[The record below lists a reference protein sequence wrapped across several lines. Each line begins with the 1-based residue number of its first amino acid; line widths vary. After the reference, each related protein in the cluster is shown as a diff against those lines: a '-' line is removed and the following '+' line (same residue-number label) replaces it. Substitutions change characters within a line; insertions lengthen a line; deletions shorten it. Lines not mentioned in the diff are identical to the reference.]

1 MSKPLMDIVLP
12 RLARRLH
19 GQLERFRTGQLNEEQ
34 FARRFSTL
42 LQRQYVWLAKQG
54 VSETDAALT
63 IHAAVLV
70 LSRPGMQAASAE
82 LGQPVELIEARAV
95 QSAARDMAE
104 HYHVEETWAFDALA
118 DFITR
123 YGE

>member
-1 MSKPLMDIVLP
+1 MSKPLMKIVLP

-19 GQLERFRTGQLNEEQ
+19 GQLERFRSGELSEEQ
-34 FARRFSTL
+34 FANRFASA
-42 LQRQYVWLAKQG
+42 LQKQYVWLANQG

-70 LSRPGMQAASAE
+70 LSRPGMKAAAE
-82 LGQPVELIEARAV
+82 EMAEPFEQIEARAV
-95 QSAARDMAE
+95 RTAAADVAE
-104 HYHVEETWAFDALA
+104 HYDMEEKLAFDSLA
-118 DFITR
+118 DIVAQ